1 MINLTQESADILFH
15 YMKEESPAPTFVRFG
30 VKAGGCSGFTY
41 TIDFDSQPRK
51 FDLEFESYGVPLL
64 VDKKSHLFIKN
75 TTIGWSNELT
85 DKGFKFDN
93 PHAKGS
99 CGCKTSFQIDIP
111 TDNAAAEN
119 RVPTWM
125 NAPK

>member
-1 MINLTQESADILFH
+1 MINLTQESADILTH
-15 YMKEESPAPTFVRFG
+15 YMRQETSSPNFVRFG

-41 TIDFDSQPRK
+41 TIDFDSRPRK

-64 VDKKSHLFIKN
+64 VDKKSHLYIKN
-75 TTIGWSNELT
+75 TTIDWSNELQ

-99 CGCKTSFQIDIP
+99 CGCRTSFQIEIP
-111 TDNAAAEN
+111 QEDQE
-119 RVPTWM
+119 PSWM
-125 NAPK
+125 NGRTA

>member
-1 MINLTQESADILFH
+1 MINLTQESADILTH
-15 YMKEESPAPTFVRFG
+15 YMSQETSSPNFVRFG

-41 TIDFDSQPRK
+41 TIDFDSRPRK
-51 FDLEFESYGVPLL
+51 FDLEFESCGVSLL
-64 VDKKSHLFIKN
+64 VDKKSHLYIKG
-75 TTIGWSNELT
+75 TTIGWSSKLQ

-111 TDNAAAEN
+111 QEKQQE
-119 RVPTWM
+119 PSWM
-125 NAPK
+125 NGRTMP